1 MKRIHLLFFS
11 VLLLSCDPYNLERIN
26 FNNCVPP
33 SALVGATITKLQA
46 DLMADRATGEIGTIN
61 WTFGDGRGLPQQG
74 ARVTYLYDRPGSY
87 VVTMTITN
95 RCNQTFTAT
104 RTIAVA
110 N

>member
-1 MKRIHLLFFS
+1 MRRICLLFS
-11 VLLLSCDPYNLERIN
+11 LILLLSCDPYNLERIN

-33 SALVGATITKLQA
+33 SALVGATVTKLQA
-46 DLMADRATGEIGTIN
+46 ELFAERPTGEAGTIN
-61 WTFGDGRGLPQQG
+61 WTFGDGRGLPQRG
-74 ARVTYLYDRPGSY
+74 TRVTYLYDRPGSY
-87 VVTMTITN
+87 TVTMTITN